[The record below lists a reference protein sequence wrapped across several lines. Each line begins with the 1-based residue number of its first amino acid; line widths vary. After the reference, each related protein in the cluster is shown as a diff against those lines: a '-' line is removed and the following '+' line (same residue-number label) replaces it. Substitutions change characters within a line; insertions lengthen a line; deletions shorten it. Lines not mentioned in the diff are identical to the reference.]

1 VKKTIVIISV
11 AIVLVACAAMA
22 LMRGGRNEP
31 RNAPP
36 GMKWIPGGEFMMGSN
51 DEFAWED
58 EKPPHPVKVDG
69 FWMDETEVTNAQF
82 RAFIQATGYV
92 TTAERAPVLEEI
104 MKQLPPGTPPPPAEM
119 MVPGTLVFVP
129 PKGEVM
135 LDQPAQWW
143 KWVAAAD
150 WKHPDGPNT
159 SIDGKDN
166 YPVVQVSWDDAIAYA
181 KWAGKRLPTE
191 AEWERAARGGLAG
204 KSFAWGDTRPDDK
217 HVFANIWQ
225 GDFPS
230 LNTANDGYA
239 GVAPVKSYA
248 PNGYGLYDMAGNVWE
263 WCNDWYDQ
271 EYYKRLGTAVANN
284 PAGPKQSFDR
294 AQPYTPLR
302 VARSG
307 SFLCA
312 DSYCMR
318 YRPSARQGVSPDT
331 GMSHT
336 GFRCVISGK

>member
-1 VKKTIVIISV
+1 MRRAILIVCGV
-11 AIVLVACAAMA
+11 AVLGACVALALTRGPRAASGA
-22 LMRGGRNEP
+22 P
-31 RNAPP
+31 RP
-36 GMKWIPGGEFMMGSN
+36 GMKWVPGGEFMMGS
-51 DEFAWED
+51 DDALAWDD
-58 EKPPHPVKVDG
+58 EKPPHPVKVSG
-69 FWMDETEVTNAQF
+69 FWIDESEVTNAQF
-82 RAFIQATGYV
+82 RAFVQATGYV
-92 TTAERAPVLEEI
+92 TTAEKPPVLEEI
-104 MKQLPPGTPPPPAEM
+104 MKQLPPGTPPPPPEL

-135 LDQPAQWW
+135 LDQPGQWW

-150 WKHPDGPNT
+150 WKHPEGPETN
-159 SIDGKDN
+159 IEGKDN
-166 YPVVQVSWDDAIAYA
+166 YPVVQVSWDDATAYA

-191 AEWERAARGGLAG
+191 AEWEFAARGGLAG
-204 KSFAWGDTRPDDK
+204 KTYVWGDAQPDDAHK
-217 HVFANIWQ
+217 LANIWQ
-225 GDFPS
+225 GEFPS
-230 LNTANDGYA
+230 LNTAADGYT
-239 GVAPVKSYA
+239 GIAPVKSYP

-271 EYYKRLGTAVANN
+271 QYYRRLGTAVADN
-284 PAGPKQSFDR
+284 PTGPARSFDP

-312 DSYCMR
+312 ENYCLR

-336 GFRCVISGK
+336 GFRCVVSGS